1 MPSQTIMISNHP
13 FRRLNR
19 RMKFYNVYPGT
30 TVQVLKGFGNK
41 QTIQP
46 GYYKNK
52 PIDQEVYDG
61 KDKGIVDGANG
72 G

>member
-1 MPSQTIMISNHP
+1 
-13 FRRLNR
+13 
-19 RMKFYNVYPGT
+19 MKFYNVYPGT